1 MNMNGETSPIPQIVM
16 GNPVLELLA
25 GIINEVKAGRVTTVA
40 VLAVAPQGGV
50 ATPYVG
56 PQAGGSLR
64 CRWPTTKTDIAEHRG
79 SAGSIAAYQ
88 GDGGGI
94 GMNGNEIA

>member
-1 MNMNGETSPIPQIVM
+1 MNGETSPIPQIVM
-16 GNPVLELLA
+16 GNPVLELLT

-56 PQAGGSLR
+56 PQAGDLYV
-64 CRWPTTKTDIAEHRG
+64 A
-79 SAGSIAAYQ
+79 AGLLQRRILQNIEAPPARSPLIRATVV
-88 GDGGGI
+88 G
-94 GMNGNEIA
+94 